1 MGIRNYEKA
10 PNLAREQ
17 VWGNTANAQYDK
29 GPDLRYGDSLEGLN
43 AAGASVPM
51 FAVNDT
57 SHPQLGPQT
66 ELSTAT
72 FNGIPI
78 TFDRV
83 RIAHLPGA
91 LAATAANYGP
101 FASIELPGVVLSVSA
116 FHEVAGGDV
125 GAVSVDIEKL
135 TGTQAPGAGVSVL
148 GATKINL
155 KAAANTRQAPA
166 LTAVA
171 ADKAVAIGDRLALKL
186 TGTPTTAAGL
196 LVSVLIGPSL

>member
-10 PNLAREQ
+10 PNLARE
-17 VWGNTANAQYDK
+17 VHWGNTDNAAYEK

-43 AAGASVPM
+43 DAGASVPLLS
-51 FAVNDT
+51 VNST

-66 ELSTAT
+66 ELDTAT

-78 TFDRV
+78 TMDRV
-83 RIAHLPGA
+83 RIAHLPGTLPA
-91 LAATAANYGP
+91 SAGNYGA
-101 FASIELPGVVLSVSA
+101 FASMELAGVVLGVSA
-116 FHEVAGGDV
+116 FHEAAGSDGS
-125 GAVSVDIEKL
+125 AVSLDIEKL

-148 GATKINL
+148 GATKIDL

-166 LTAVA
+166 LTATGA
-171 ADKAVAIGDRLALKL
+171 NKTLAIGDRLALKL
-186 TGTPTTAAGL
+186 TGTPTAVAGL